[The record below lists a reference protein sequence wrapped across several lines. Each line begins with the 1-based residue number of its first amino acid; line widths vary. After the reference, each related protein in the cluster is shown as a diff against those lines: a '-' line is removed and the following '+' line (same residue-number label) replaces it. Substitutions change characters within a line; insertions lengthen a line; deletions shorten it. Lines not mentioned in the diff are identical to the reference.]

1 MSETKKTRVR
11 RTPEQIVADSK
22 AQLERAKAKL
32 ARKQA
37 LSRPELAPL
46 VDQLDSLKTDIQ
58 GAKRV
63 LGSGAQS
70 AETRRNKHL
79 AWIEKIDA
87 EEAAAQATLESA
99 EARKVEI
106 EAEIQK
112 AVSELASEA

>member
-11 RTPEQIVADSK
+11 RSPEQILAD
-22 AQLERAKAKL
+22 AQAQVERAKAKV
-32 ARKQA
+32 ARREA
-37 LSRPELAPL
+37 LTRPELAPL
-46 VDQLDSLKTDIQ
+46 IAELDSLKTDIQ

-79 AWIEKIDA
+79 AWIDKIDA

-99 EARKVEI
+99 EARKIEI

-112 AVSELASEA
+112 AVTELASEA